1 MLSESA
7 RSPALSLFSL
17 SPALSSVTFKPFCPE
32 FAPSVLMLALH
43 QSFRR
48 HLFFLCSMALTWW
61 HAMPTGTR
69 RWPMPGKPPARSASM
84 FSSSTAAPM
93 SASSSWRLQTCPG
106 RTITGTTAAGECPPS
121 SEELV
126 RVFADLNY
134 IRSLIFLHSRHSSA
148 LWVWQL
154 PFFFPFPFGASLSHP
169 ETARLDSAR
178 GWEGAKGAAEKAV
191 VSVTALRRWQ
201 AGSRSARERVG
212 SLGHGTWHGT
222 VGTAVPGH
230 RLYKCGR
237 KGRRETRAGA
247 RGEERSDGNFP

>member
-1 MLSESA
+1 MLNESA
-7 RSPALSLFSL
+7 QSPDLSLFSL
-17 SPALSSVTFKPFCPE
+17 SQALSSVTFKPFCPE
-32 FAPSVLMLALH
+32 FAPPVLMLGLH

-61 HAMPTGTR
+61 HAMPMGTR

-106 RTITGTTAAGECPPS
+106 RTITGTTAAEECPPS

-154 PFFFPFPFGASLSHP
+154 PFFSLFPSVHP
-169 ETARLDSAR
+169 CPIQKWHVWIAR
-178 GWEGAKGAAEKAV
+178 GGEK
-191 VSVTALRRWQ
+191 
-201 AGSRSARERVG
+201 E
-212 SLGHGTWHGT
+212 
-222 VGTAVPGH
+222 
-230 RLYKCGR
+230 R
-237 KGRRETRAGA
+237 KGLQRKQLFQWQLSDDDKQAAGA
-247 RGEERSDGNFP
+247 HESAWVL